1 MTHKVV
7 RWCTAVFIAFAF
19 AVGGAPAGVS
29 AQSQGLGLAQSEA
42 SALKALS
49 DPSSPVFRKIIYFD
63 IDSFEIREEFRGLM
77 RSHANLLKANRQLLV
92 SIRGHTDEGASREYN
107 LARVK
112 SSPRQCAR
120 HSRALGF
127 PRHNWRP

>member
-63 IDSFEIREEFRGLM
+63 IDSFEDSRG
-77 RSHANLLKANRQLLV
+77 V
-92 SIRGHTDEGASREYN
+92 SWSDAVTRKPPQGQ
-107 LARVK
+107 
-112 SSPRQCAR
+112 PP
-120 HSRALGF
+120 ALGF
-127 PRHNWRP
+127 DSGSYRRGCI